1 MAAAACLAVPD
12 NLLKDINSRKVKDV
26 DKYEETASDWRVII
40 LEMVVHNLTF
50 SEFSKV
56 RLHLVVVL
64 INNIYLRLW

>member
-1 MAAAACLAVPD
+1 LAAAACLAVPD